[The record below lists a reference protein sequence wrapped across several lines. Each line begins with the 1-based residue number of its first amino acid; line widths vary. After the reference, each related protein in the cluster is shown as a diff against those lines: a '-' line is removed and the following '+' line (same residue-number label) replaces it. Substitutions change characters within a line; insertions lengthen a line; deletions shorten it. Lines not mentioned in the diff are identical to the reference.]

1 MESFMIINKDNLIK
15 ESYCKL
21 LDFGILGLDTI
32 NISGRNGDTPVT
44 NDKVSILEKY
54 EKNID

>member
-1 MESFMIINKDNLIK
+1 MIINKDNLIK